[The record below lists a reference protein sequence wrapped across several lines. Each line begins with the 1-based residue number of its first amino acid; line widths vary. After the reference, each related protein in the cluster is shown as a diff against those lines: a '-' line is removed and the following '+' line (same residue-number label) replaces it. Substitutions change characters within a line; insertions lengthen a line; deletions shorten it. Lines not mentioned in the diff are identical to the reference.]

1 MRKHLV
7 QAVFSVYDLQCSVV
21 TEIDDKTTGPNGL
34 IALIFRSV
42 MSFKYF
48 VALTKSPIFITGQIT
63 RFNCTVQ
70 TTWNIIQLWILC
82 VVVRCST

>member
-7 QAVFSVYDLQCSVV
+7 QAVPSVYDLQCSMF

-42 MSFKYF
+42 MSFGYF
-48 VALTKSPIFITGQIT
+48 GALTESPHFLQT
-63 RFNCTVQ
+63 RLLGSTVWSKQ
-70 TTWNIIQLWILC
+70 HEI
-82 VVVRCST
+82 